1 MAAITRQ
8 GLCNTNGRYNN
19 TYYAIQMEYMEDIP
33 RPELYN
39 TNGSYNKIRTKY
51 MQYNARYTKTWTI
64 QYKWKL

>member
-39 TNGSYNKIRTKY
+39 TNGS
-51 MQYNARYTKTWTI
+51 
-64 QYKWKL
+64 L